1 MKQTGYKLIQ
11 NYYYRGDSSG
21 SARALVIMRVSQVSV
36 LNNEHIVKYSP
47 LSHKFFLHAV
57 CEFVDLENLKK

>member
-1 MKQTGYKLIQ
+1 MAVLELLLQQ
-11 NYYYRGDSSG
+11 
-21 SARALVIMRVSQVSV
+21 RALQVSV

-57 CEFVDLENLKK
+57 CEYVDLENLKK